1 MGEFVV
7 YRNGRNPSNQPNSDQ
22 IPVSAVEAVSATHA
36 IELVAGASYITIMDG
51 QYLTASPLSES
62 TIDDW
67 EIAAAMEVL
76 DNIILQHY

>member
-36 IELVAGASYITIMDG
+36 IVLVAG
-51 QYLTASPLSES
+51 PL
-62 TIDDW
+62 I
-67 EIAAAMEVL
+67 
-76 DNIILQHY
+76 